1 MELNEDQALALL
13 LLRRRQEEDKKRE
26 YWVHPI
32 NQERER
38 LGDYFN
44 LVQELRLFPDR
55 FFNYFRMNEECFNL
69 ILSRIEGRFVVF
81 YFLLSLI

>member
-13 LLRRRQEEDKKRE
+13 ILRRRQEEDKKRE
-26 YWVHPI
+26 YWVHTI
-32 NQERER
+32 NKERER

-55 FFNYFRMNEECFNL
+55 FSTIFA
-69 ILSRIEGRFVVF
+69 
-81 YFLLSLI
+81 